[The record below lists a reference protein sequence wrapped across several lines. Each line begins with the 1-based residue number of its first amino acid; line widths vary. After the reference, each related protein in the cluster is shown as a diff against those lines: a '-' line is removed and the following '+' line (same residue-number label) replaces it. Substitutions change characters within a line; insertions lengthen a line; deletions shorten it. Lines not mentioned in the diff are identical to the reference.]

1 MPRRKRESKRKAA
14 QSAKPGGI
22 RIPPPERR
30 IHPAGRRAALGLPD
44 ESGVPI
50 GIGGPDFLSF
60 LAATWTLAGL

>member
-1 MPRRKRESKRKAA
+1 LQRWKYAFGEPRVH
-14 QSAKPGGI
+14 PGTTTGT
-22 RIPPPERR
+22 PDSS
-30 IHPAGRRAALGLPD
+30 GLPD